1 MRSDS
6 FFFFIYLIGGKLL
19 YNAVMVSTIEQR
31 KSATIIHISPLSSAS
46 LPSPNPTPLDHISTY
61 LWNLENV
68 LVDTAEEGEG

>member
-1 MRSDS
+1 
-6 FFFFIYLIGGKLL
+6 
-19 YNAVMVSTIEQR
+19 MVSTIEQR

>member
-1 MRSDS
+1 M
-6 FFFFIYLIGGKLL
+6 FLTGGKLFF
-19 YNAVMVSTIEQR
+19 NVVVVSAIQQC